1 MIGLYFLFVFD
12 MRCHQGH
19 RPDPMPEEDIID
31 NSGDGEGA
39 TAPAPK
45 KATKAKKDVPQ
56 RTWKNEDIANASSAH
71 SVKDEQGPR
80 SLLPL
85 SLGRD
90 FV

>member
-1 MIGLYFLFVFD
+1 M
-12 MRCHQGH
+12 
-19 RPDPMPEEDIID
+19 PDPMSKEDIID

-45 KATKAKKDVPQ
+45 KAMKAKRDVPQ
-56 RTWKNEDIANASSAH
+56 RTWKSEGIANPSSVH
-71 SVKDEQGPR
+71 SVKDGQGPR